1 MPDSSRCREIIM
13 SEDYADFIT
22 EYTSTTEEF
31 EEENKDYC
39 PQIVGYRY
47 ALVYERTDMILPIN
61 PQVYSYRSVPKLYGE
76 MDTQAVESTGSMRLQ
91 NLTGLNLDGSGVIIG
106 VIDSGIDYMNEAF
119 RYSSGDSRIVSI
131 WDQSDNSGNTPEDF
145 DYGTEYSQS
154 DINEAIRSDNP
165 YDIVK
170 SRDVTGHGTFM
181 AGVAAGS
188 ENVQQDFIGA
198 APEAKIVVVKLKQA
212 KKYLRDYYF
221 IDENAVAYQENDIMA
236 GIRYVERAGVKYRMP
251 VVICLGIGSSQGAH
265 SGESYLET
273 LINELAGRV
282 GICVV
287 APTGNE
293 GNARHHY
300 QGRISSTEYV
310 NVEMRADRSFTAEL
324 WGQSPDLF
332 SVSIISPTGEVVPRI
347 PAKKGQS
354 DILSFIFENTKVYV
368 DYRIVEQRTGA
379 QLILMRFENPSVG
392 IWRIQ
397 VYGDNITVGSFHIWL
412 PITEFVGNGTYFL
425 SPEPDVTLTAPSSSL
440 RCITTGGYNSRNNTF
455 YIDSGRG
462 FNRDGARKPDITSPC
477 VNVFGPVP
485 GGGYQNR
492 TGTSVAA
499 ALTAGA
505 SAQLLQWGFIN
516 GNDTNMNSQDIKNYL
531 IRGADRSR
539 DIVYPSEQWGWGTL
553 NVYDALDIL
562 R

>member
-119 RYSSGDSRIVSI
+119 RYSSGDSRIVYI

-236 GIRYVERAGVKYRMP
+236 GIRYVERVGVKYRMP

-516 GNDTNMNSQDIKNYL
+516 RNDTNMNSQDIKNYL

>member
-47 ALVYERTDMILPIN
+47 ALVYERTAMILPIN

-154 DINEAIRSDNP
+154 DINGAIRSDNP

-251 VVICLGIGSSQGAH
+251 VVMCLGIGSSQGAH

-516 GNDTNMNSQDIKNYL
+516 RNDTNMNSQDIKNYL

>member
-119 RYSSGDSRIVSI
+119 RYSSGDSRIVSL

-251 VVICLGIGSSQGAH
+251 VVMCLGIGSSQGAH

-273 LINELAGRV
+273 LINEVAGRV

-516 GNDTNMNSQDIKNYL
+516 RNDTNMNSQDIKNYL

>member
-1 MPDSSRCREIIM
+1 MPDSLRCREIIM

-47 ALVYERTDMILPIN
+47 ALVYERTAMILPIN

>member
-119 RYSSGDSRIVSI
+119 RYSSGDSRIVSL

-236 GIRYVERAGVKYRMP
+236 GIRYVERVGVKYRMP

>member
-119 RYSSGDSRIVSI
+119 RYSSGDSRIVSL

-198 APEAKIVVVKLKQA
+198 APEAKIVVVKLKKA

-236 GIRYVERAGVKYRMP
+236 GIRYVERVGVKYRMP

-516 GNDTNMNSQDIKNYL
+516 RNDTNMNSQDIKNYL

>member
-251 VVICLGIGSSQGAH
+251 VVMCLGIGSSQGAH

-273 LINELAGRV
+273 LINEVAGRV

-516 GNDTNMNSQDIKNYL
+516 RNDTNMNSQDIKNYL

>member
-1 MPDSSRCREIIM
+1 MPDSLRCREIIM

-119 RYSSGDSRIVSI
+119 RYSSGDSRIVSL

-236 GIRYVERAGVKYRMP
+236 GIRYVERVGVKYRMP

-516 GNDTNMNSQDIKNYL
+516 RNDTNMNSQDIKNYL

>member
-119 RYSSGDSRIVSI
+119 RYSSGDSRIVSL

>member
-31 EEENKDYC
+31 EEENREYC

-47 ALVYERTDMILPIN
+47 ALVYERTDRILPIN

-76 MDTQAVESTGSMRLQ
+76 MDTQAVESTGSVRLQ

-154 DINEAIRSDNP
+154 DINEAIRSENP

-251 VVICLGIGSSQGAH
+251 VVMCLGIGSSQGAH

-300 QGRISSTEYV
+300 QGRISSAEYV

-347 PAKKGQS
+347 PAKIGQS

>member
-516 GNDTNMNSQDIKNYL
+516 RNDTNMNSQDIKNYL

>member
-31 EEENKDYC
+31 EEENGDYC

-47 ALVYERTDMILPIN
+47 ALVYERTDRILPIN

-76 MDTQAVESTGSMRLQ
+76 MDTQAVESTGSVRLQ

-251 VVICLGIGSSQGAH
+251 VVMCLGIGSSQGAH

-516 GNDTNMNSQDIKNYL
+516 RNDTNMNSQDIKNYL

-539 DIVYPSEQWGWGTL
+539 DIVYPSVQWGWGTL

>member
-47 ALVYERTDMILPIN
+47 ALVYERTAMILPIN

>member
-1 MPDSSRCREIIM
+1 MPDSLRCREIIM

-119 RYSSGDSRIVSI
+119 RYSSGDSRIVSL

-236 GIRYVERAGVKYRMP
+236 GIRYVERAGAKYRMP

-516 GNDTNMNSQDIKNYL
+516 RNDTNMNSQDIKNYL

>member
-1 MPDSSRCREIIM
+1 MPDSLRCREIIM

-119 RYSSGDSRIVSI
+119 RYSSGDSRIVSL

-516 GNDTNMNSQDIKNYL
+516 RNDTNMNSQDIKNYL

>member
-119 RYSSGDSRIVSI
+119 RYSSGDSRIVSL

-236 GIRYVERAGVKYRMP
+236 GIRYVERVGVKYRMP

-273 LINELAGRV
+273 LINEVAGRV

-516 GNDTNMNSQDIKNYL
+516 RNDTNMNSQDIKNYL

>member
-1 MPDSSRCREIIM
+1 MPDSLRCREIIM

-119 RYSSGDSRIVSI
+119 RYSSGDSRIVSL

>member
-119 RYSSGDSRIVSI
+119 RYSSGDSRIVSL

-236 GIRYVERAGVKYRMP
+236 GIRYVERVGVKYRMP

-516 GNDTNMNSQDIKNYL
+516 RNDTNMNSQDIKNYL

>member
-119 RYSSGDSRIVSI
+119 RYSSGDSRIVSL

-516 GNDTNMNSQDIKNYL
+516 RNDTNMNSQDIKNYL

>member
-91 NLTGLNLDGSGVIIG
+91 NLTGLNLNGSGVIIG

-131 WDQSDNSGNTPEDF
+131 WDQGDNSGNTPEDF

-165 YDIVK
+165 YDIVR

-251 VVICLGIGSSQGAH
+251 VVMCLGIGSSQGAH

-273 LINELAGRV
+273 LINEVAGRV

-516 GNDTNMNSQDIKNYL
+516 RNDTNMNSQDIKNYL

>member
-119 RYSSGDSRIVSI
+119 RYSSGDSRIVSL

-251 VVICLGIGSSQGAH
+251 VVMCLGIGSSQGAH